1 MRVAREAV
9 MSALVTQLE
18 TATFA
23 RAVTGVTSWKSVSRK
38 LLMFDQVQLAQ
49 RPFLIVTDHHENWS
63 YQSENTPPKLTLRC
77 NLFVYTNAKG
87 STNSPASDLNVIMD
101 AIDAALQSPFGAQTL
116 GGLVAHCRVDGEV
129 LKDPGDIDGDGLL
142 WVPIKILGP

>member
-49 RPFLIVTDHHENWS
+49 RLS
-63 YQSENTPPKLTLRC
+63 
-77 NLFVYTNAKG
+77 
-87 STNSPASDLNVIMD
+87 
-101 AIDAALQSPFGAQTL
+101 
-116 GGLVAHCRVDGEV
+116 
-129 LKDPGDIDGDGLL
+129 
-142 WVPIKILGP
+142 